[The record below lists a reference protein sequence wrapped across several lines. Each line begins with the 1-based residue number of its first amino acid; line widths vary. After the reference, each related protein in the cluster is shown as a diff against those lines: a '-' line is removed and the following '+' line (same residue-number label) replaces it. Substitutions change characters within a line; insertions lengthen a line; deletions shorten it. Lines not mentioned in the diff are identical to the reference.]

1 MMSMRRRGIGRLCRR
16 KAERR
21 LGVLGWDMGL
31 LRLAVQGAPF
41 QKGVVLL
48 FLQPV
53 RSVGALLVAAGNVTG
68 RRFAFGFRL
77 GAFQDDEIAGHECS
91 GLFLVGR
98 RCFFFFGLGGLL
110 AIGQAEERRDG

>member
-16 KAERR
+16 NAERR
-21 LGVLGWDMGL
+21 LGVLGWDMVL
-31 LRLAVQGAPF
+31 LGLAVQGAPF

-48 FLQPV
+48 LLEPV
-53 RSVGALLVAAGNVTG
+53 RSVGALLVAAGNVAG

-77 GAFQDDEIAGHECS
+77 GAFQDDEIAGHKCS

-98 RCFFFFGLGGLL
+98 RGFFFFVLRGFLALG
-110 AIGQAEERRDG
+110 Q